1 VQEVVSSNL
10 TSPTI
15 KFCLW
20 NDRISIVNGRSAGF
34 AWRGLKTGH
43 TSCRGLLWPVAIAG
57 LIFLASSRSY
67 VPSPG
72 LTKIDD
78 KFAHFAVYGLLGTLV
93 CRLGRGWRAA
103 FYAFLVVSAFG
114 ASDEWHQSF
123 VPGRFT
129 DFGDWLADT
138 LGAAVAVALY
148 AGWTWYRQLL
158 ERPVWR
164 SREQIEKSAPIA
176 NVAEP

>member
-1 VQEVVSSNL
+1 MTESQSSTAAAPASAWSGPQAGR
-10 TSPTI
+10 TS
-15 KFCLW
+15 F
-20 NDRISIVNGRSAGF
+20 RGF
-34 AWRGLKTGH
+34 V
-43 TSCRGLLWPVAIAG
+43 WPVAIAG

-72 LTKIDD
+72 FTKVDD
-78 KFAHFAVYGLLGTLV
+78 KFAHFLVYGLLGTLL

-103 FYAFLVVSAFG
+103 ACALVVVSAFG

-123 VPGRFT
+123 VPGRVS

-138 LGAAVAVALY
+138 LGAAVAVAFY
-148 AGWTWYRQLL
+148 SGWAWYRQLL

-164 SREQIEKSAPIA
+164 RRERIEKSACVA
-176 NVAEP
+176 NVGGQ